1 MLYASLTWAG
11 PHLLNGMDLSL
22 IPEKPGVYVLSEYS
36 TPLVPNPRRPVA
48 ADSDY
53 EAVIERLRNTPCI
66 LYVGKASNL
75 NKRVRGYR
83 FKPYLEIVRRPA
95 GTPARHTAD
104 KHKGRALLHAQQ
116 YFGGPMY
123 LWWTITSTAAKAK
136 STEDQLLTELQP
148 ALNTVGMSLN
158 RPGE

>member
-1 MLYASLTWAG
+1 MLYASLIWDG
-11 PHLLNGMDLSL
+11 PHLLASMDLDL

-36 TPLVPNPRRPVA
+36 TPLRPNPRRPIP
-48 ADSDY
+48 ADTNY
-53 EAVIERLRNTPCI
+53 EAEIEHLRSTPCI

-104 KHKGRALLHAQQ
+104 RHKGRALLHAQQ
-116 YFGGPMY
+116 YFGGPMH
-123 LWWTITSTAAKAK
+123 LWWTVTSSAAKAK
-136 STEDQLLTELQP
+136 TTEDQLLTELQP
-148 ALNTVGMSLN
+148 VLNTVGMGLN